1 MGVSVIEADLGHH
14 WYIVSKEVSMTGTK
28 THVMQ
33 VRFQV
38 DR

>member
-1 MGVSVIEADLGHH
+1 MGASVKVADLVNH
-14 WYIVSKEVSMTGTK
+14 WFSVSKEVSMTNTK